1 MNATGADPELL
12 EHYSVLVYPFRHHA
26 VGRQRNPRITELESR
41 WAPWASRF
49 SEHELA
55 GTLEG
60 TAFFLPYIRGLLYPD
75 IIRLQESTPCED
87 HEHWARLLTAWSA
100 AGLDDYVTDL
110 PTSGVVRLTLRAGLM
125 QMLQEITV
133 VRPSGS
139 MRDRENSELHAHCS
153 WIDALLFPSGLG
165 FLLLHMRLNDEQPRL
180 SSLIQLNGA
189 LRHIHPPNRSA
200 SMPVLRLIDGEE
212 VSVRDLMNF
221 LTQGLAGPWTIP
233 VEERAIFLSPRR
245 DPMEYPYTDSE
256 AGRSYG
262 ERCHLLSYGGVD
274 LAHMGPEQMP
284 AGAFANPVDRVLFE
298 FATCIGLGESVH
310 NPVWVPSPEQ
320 AARISR
326 DNRLSL
332 WRCWTGMVL
341 KESLVFLGTEDLGFT
356 RRSLPRH
363 IENDY
368 LPLYLL
374 TIYQKLQLFTFASDM
389 MHEVAHSHGHLRG
402 ARALQQRFVGFRSQ
416 YWFNEVT
423 RKPQGGD
430 LYRTFQRGLEVQN
443 SYELVTSSIKDVKDY
458 YESVWARQLQLA
470 KDTVTY
476 GGPATMALGAA
487 RMIIGDSPHI
497 WTCAAVAGAGTALLF
512 LLRLWG
518 PLRRWSRW
526 MSRRACAK
534 KARRWR
540 ELSRR
545 ETEAVTVAG

>member
-1 MNATGADPELL
+1 MNATGDDPELL
-12 EHYSVLVYPFRHHA
+12 EHYSVLIYPFRHHM
-26 VGRQRNPRITELESR
+26 VGRQRNARLTDLESR

-49 SEHELA
+49 NERDLA
-55 GTLEG
+55 ATLEG

-75 IIRLQESTPCED
+75 VLRLQEATPCED
-87 HEHWARLLTAWSA
+87 HSHWARLLMAWSA
-100 AGLDDYVTDL
+100 AGMDSYVADL
-110 PTSGVVRLTLRAGLM
+110 PAAGVVRLTLRARLM
-125 QMLQEITV
+125 YLLQEITI
-133 VRPSGS
+133 VRPTVPGWE
-139 MRDRENSELHAHCS
+139 REASELHARCS
-153 WIDALLFPSGLG
+153 WIDAVLFPSGLG
-165 FLLLHMRLNDEQPRL
+165 FLLFHMRLNEEQPRL
-180 SSLIQLNGA
+180 SALIDLNGA
-189 LRHIHPPNRSA
+189 LRHIHPPTHA
-200 SMPVLRLIDGEE
+200 TPMPVLRLVDGQEIT
-212 VSVRDLMNF
+212 VRDLMNY
-221 LTQGLAGPWTIP
+221 LTQGLAGTWTIP
-233 VEERAIFLSPRR
+233 EEERAIFTSPRC
-245 DPMEYPYTDSE
+245 DGIDQPYTDSE

-262 ERCHLLSYGGVD
+262 ERCHLLSYGCVD
-274 LAHMGPEQMP
+274 MARAGWEELLAGSFAGPI
-284 AGAFANPVDRVLFE
+284 DRVLFE
-298 FATCIGLGESVH
+298 YGACIGLGESVH
-310 NPVWVPSPEQ
+310 NPVWVPAPEQ

-374 TIYQKLQLFTFASDM
+374 TIYQKLQLFTFATDM

-402 ARALQQRFVGFRSQ
+402 ARALQQRFVAFRSQ

-423 RKPQGGD
+423 RKPQGGE

-458 YESVWARQLQLA
+458 YESVWARQLQLC
-470 KDTVTY
+470 KDALTY

-497 WTCAAVAGAGTALLF
+497 WTCAAAAAAGTALLL
-512 LLRLWG
+512 LLRMYG

-526 MSRRACAK
+526 MSRRTCAR

-540 ELSRR
+540 EVARR
-545 ETEAVTVAG
+545 EKRGASVAG

>member
-1 MNATGADPELL
+1 MNATAADPELL
-12 EHYSVLVYPFRHHA
+12 EHYSVLIYPFRHHA
-26 VGRQRNPRITELESR
+26 VGSQRNTRITELESR

-49 SEHELA
+49 SEQELA

-75 IIRLQESTPCED
+75 IVRLQESTPCEE
-87 HEHWARLLTAWSA
+87 HVHWARLLSAWST
-100 AGLDDYVTDL
+100 AGLDAYVAEL
-110 PTSGVVRLTLRAGLM
+110 PSAGVVRLTLRAGLM
-125 QMLQEITV
+125 HLLQEITV
-133 VRPSGS
+133 VRPSAAR
-139 MRDRENSELHAHCS
+139 RDREISELHARCS
-153 WIDALLFPSGLG
+153 WIDAVLFPSGLG
-165 FLLLHMRLNDEQPRL
+165 FLLFHMRLSEEQPRL
-180 SSLIQLNGA
+180 SALIDLNGA
-189 LRHIHPPNRSA
+189 LRHIHPPTRSA
-200 SMPVLRLIDGEE
+200 AMPVLRLIDGQEIT
-212 VSVRDLMNF
+212 VRDLMNY
-221 LTQGLAGPWTIP
+221 LTEGLAVPWAIP
-233 VEERAIFLSPRR
+233 EEERAIFTAPRW
-245 DPMEYPYTDSE
+245 DGIEYPYTDSE

-262 ERCHLLSYGGVD
+262 ERCHLLSYGCVD
-274 LAHMGPEQMP
+274 LAQTGLEWLP
-284 AGAFANPVDRVLFE
+284 GGSFADPVDRVLFE
-298 FATCIGLGESVH
+298 YGTSIGLGESVH
-310 NPVWVPSPEQ
+310 NPVWVPSSEQ

-374 TIYQKLQLFTFASDM
+374 TIYQKLQLFTFATDM

-402 ARALQQRFVGFRSQ
+402 ARALQQRFVTFRSQ

-423 RKPQGGD
+423 RKPQGSE

-443 SYELVTSSIKDVKDY
+443 SYELVTSSIKDVKEY
-458 YESVWARQLQLA
+458 YESVWARQLQMC
-470 KDTVTY
+470 KDAVTY

-497 WTCAAVAGAGTALLF
+497 WTCAASVAAATLLLL
-512 LLRLWG
+512 LLRVWG
-518 PLRRWSRW
+518 PIRRCSRW
-526 MSRRACAK
+526 MSRRACAR

-540 ELSRR
+540 ELARR
-545 ETEAVTVAG
+545 EDRAMSVAG